1 MVKIRGGYR
10 EGSGRKP
17 LEPGKRKVKFTVYLD
32 PRTIEK
38 LRESSLKPGV
48 QIDMLVARDAG

>member
-17 LEPGKRKVKFTVYLD
+17 LDPDKRKVKFTVYLD